1 LFKFPHF
8 QEYKDSL
15 SANEKQWTEGQL
27 TETVKYNEFNGVYFE
42 HIKKRNDNSIHIWKR
57 KSPYYC
63 CSRSLENDKASKE
76 QLKNIFS
83 HSYYDKSYDLNPLE
97 LINFKFD
104 STITGFKYTT
114 TVGNVFFFTP
124 DRKTNFK
131 NLGNISG
138 Y

>member
-1 LFKFPHF
+1 M
-8 QEYKDSL
+8 
-15 SANEKQWTEGQL
+15 NL
-27 TETVKYNEFNGVYFE
+27 TEFTLDTSNRETTIQFIFGKESLLITVVG
-42 HIKKRNDNSIHIWKR
+42 R
-57 KSPYYC
+57 C
-63 CSRSLENDKASKE
+63 LENDKASKE

-131 NLGNISG
+131 NLRNISG